1 MQHNTGNPTNTISLK
16 EDRTFRPEMRPTP
29 MSAPYSTS
37 DNINARD
44 LKQTSLTW
52 SRVDNLHC
60 DDNVYG

>member
-1 MQHNTGNPTNTISLK
+1 MRKNPDVI
-16 EDRTFRPEMRPTP
+16 
-29 MSAPYSTS
+29 